1 VSAPAWSAHPLIS
14 PAVRWNEVEPG
25 FRVGTTRDGEHLGYI
40 ESTAYG
46 TFVAVDGYS
55 TPVGRYYSL
64 REAQRALLEVKR
76 VGTRRSRASAELMA
90 RRLATSSG
98 LVAAT
103 LMLSAGALYLT
114 P

>member
-1 VSAPAWSAHPLIS
+1 MSAPGWSSHRLTIL
-14 PAVRWNEVEPG
+14 PAVRWAEVQPG
-25 FRVGTTRDGEHLGYI
+25 FRVGTRDGEYLGFI
-40 ESTAYG
+40 ESTAHG

-76 VGTRRSRASAELMA
+76 MGTRPSRASAELMA

-103 LMLSAGALYLT
+103 LMLSAGAMYLT
-114 P
+114 A

>member
-1 VSAPAWSAHPLIS
+1 MSAPAWSAHPLIP
-14 PAVRWNEVEPG
+14 PAVRWNEVQPG
-25 FRVGTTRDGEHLGYI
+25 FRVGTRDGEYLGFI
-40 ESTAYG
+40 ESTAHG

-55 TPVGRYYSL
+55 TPVGRYDSL

-76 VGTRRSRASAELMA
+76 MRTRRSRASAELMA

-103 LMLSAGALYLT
+103 LMLSAGAMFLT
-114 P
+114 A

>member
-1 VSAPAWSAHPLIS
+1 MSAPAWSAHPLVT
-14 PAVRWNEVEPG
+14 PAVRWNEVQPG
-25 FRVGTTRDGEHLGYI
+25 LRVGTRDGEYLGFI

-46 TFVAVDGYS
+46 TFVAVDGYA

-64 REAQRALLEVKR
+64 REAKRALLEVKR
-76 VGTRRSRASAELMA
+76 MGTRRSRASAELMA

-103 LMLSAGALYLT
+103 LMLSAGALFLGA
-114 P
+114 

>member
-1 VSAPAWSAHPLIS
+1 MSAPAWSAHPLIS
-14 PAVRWNEVEPG
+14 PAVRWNEIEPG
-25 FRVGTTRDGEHLGYI
+25 FRVGTRDGEYLGFV

-64 REAQRALLEVKR
+64 REAQRALLQVKR
-76 VGTRRSRASAELMA
+76 MSTSRSRASAELMA

-114 P
+114 A